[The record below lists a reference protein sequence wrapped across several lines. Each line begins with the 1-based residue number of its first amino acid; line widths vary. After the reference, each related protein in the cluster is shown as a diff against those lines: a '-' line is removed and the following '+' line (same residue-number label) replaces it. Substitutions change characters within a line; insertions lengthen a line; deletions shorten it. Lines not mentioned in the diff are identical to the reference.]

1 MCDFHGSMTLNFG
14 TAGYCE
20 LCSDFIDESKYS
32 DYESLYMVACLDC
45 RAVLDQG
52 KLEALRLVES
62 QLEL

>member
-1 MCDFHGSMTLNFG
+1 MNFG

-32 DYESLYMVACLDC
+32 DYESLYIVACPDC

-52 KLEALRLVES
+52 KMEALRLVES